1 MAESKISIDKLIEI
15 VSDDGIVRTGVNI
28 FDAKNRLLL
37 SGDYAVSNVTT
48 LLHLKSIGITELS
61 FDPEKNGSIKD
72 KYGEDKLVAYRLYDN
87 PLSPVEPT
95 KSDGAKYSYLNIK
108 LREIHE
114 LKQEAKQAYEGAK
127 QNIIKVIDDIK
138 RTGGEFDYEL
148 VENSVMDILSFLTR
162 NENTFSYLT
171 REIFSYDDYLYNHC
185 LNVCILGTAVTR
197 RFNEHFSSEINK
209 YLSSLYSENPLEHSQ
224 ISDTSFLYYL
234 PEDLYDISI
243 GFFLHDVGKV
253 MIPEN
258 ILNKKGKLSKEE
270 FEVIK
275 SHTLEN
281 GIKILNKNMIK
292 SPFINNIVKYHH
304 SALFTNEGRCYPKDR
319 LHIENPAYVKICK
332 LVDIYD
338 AMTSKRSYKN
348 ASNPVAVVT
357 DLFHEYAHK
366 DRMLQFILHSF
377 VNTVGIYPPGS
388 MVFLR
393 DGRMAYIIES
403 KGPIVIP
410 FTDTHKTTLTDQQ
423 DPIDLSVIEGTEEQ
437 LKIDRRKPVISPA
450 EGYNILPSFLKEFI
464 K

>member
-1 MAESKISIDKLIEI
+1 MAESKISIDKLIGI
-15 VSDDGIVRTGVNI
+15 VSDDGIVRTGVNVYST
-28 FDAKNRLLL
+28 KNRLLL
-37 SGDYAVSNVTT
+37 SGDYAVNNVNT

-61 FDPEKNGSIKD
+61 FDPEKNGTIKD
-72 KYGEDKLVAYRLYDN
+72 KYGEDRLVERKLDDRA
-87 PLSPVEPT
+87 LSPIEPE
-95 KSDGAKYSYLNIK
+95 KLDSPRFSNLNDR

-114 LKQEAKQAYEGAK
+114 LKHEAKQAYEGAK
-127 QNIIKVIDDIK
+127 QNTIKVIDDIK
-138 RTGGEFDYEL
+138 RSGGEFDYEL
-148 VENSVMDILSFLTR
+148 VENTVMDILSFLTR

-185 LNVCILGTAVTR
+185 LNVCIIGTAVTR

-209 YLSSLYSENPLEHSQ
+209 YLSRRYAENALEHSQ
-224 ISDTSFLYYL
+224 VSDTSFLYYL

-270 FEVIK
+270 FEIIK
-275 SHTLEN
+275 SHSLEN
-281 GIKILNKNMIK
+281 GIMILNKNMIK

-304 SALFTNEGRCYPKDR
+304 SALFKNEGRCYPKDR

-348 ASNPVAVVT
+348 ACNPVAVVT

-366 DRMLQFILHSF
+366 DQMLQFILHSF

-388 MVFLR
+388 IIFLR
-393 DGRMAYIIES
+393 DGRMAYIIDS

-410 FTDTHKTTLTDQQ
+410 FTDTHETTLTDQQ
-423 DPIDLSVIEGTEEQ
+423 DPIDLGVIDETEEQ

-464 K
+464 N